1 MSVGSTDNRVSR
13 MQRALDGQM
22 RLITAMTDAGERMSR
37 RIAALERAAGVEPQA
52 REFRARVRPKAG
64 A

>member
-22 RLITAMTDAGERMSR
+22 RLITAMTEAGERMGR
-37 RIAALERAAGVEPQA
+37 RIAALETAAGIAPPP
-52 REFRARVRPKAG
+52 REFRGRLNVKAPK
-64 A
+64 